1 MPSIRI
7 AAFADVKEARTRF
20 TSVDLPLPVE
30 PMIEVVSSRLGN
42 KANVVQEVFFGT
54 WVPKVYIN
62 RIRALHAQAG

>member
-1 MPSIRI
+1 
-7 AAFADVKEARTRF
+7 
-20 TSVDLPLPVE
+20 LPLPVE